1 MKSAKLLTTIILFL
15 LCAVSLAGMTNTVSP
30 YQTSDVTSTHKD
42 GAFQDATN
50 AKECLEET
58 DGDIDWNKNGN
69 PPVVRLM
76 FEYENTCSK
85 AISCQVRVDSGHS
98 PKGSKNGDYS
108 KWELIDS
115 LTFKFTLS
123 AGESRKLLGTL
134 SWFKRADTMPVLR
147 WPKIIL
153 KRDLDKMDCSFV
165 ETLSADGPG

>member
-1 MKSAKLLTTIILFL
+1 MKSAKLLTTIIFFL
-15 LCAVSLAGMTNTVSP
+15 LCAVSTASRSNAVS
-30 YQTSDVTSTHKD
+30 SSTHKD
-42 GAFQDATN
+42 GASQDVTN

-58 DGDIDWNKNGN
+58 DRDIDWNTNSK

-98 PKGSKNGDYS
+98 PKGSKSGDYS
-108 KWELIDS
+108 KWEFIDS

-123 AGESRKLLGTL
+123 PGETRKFLGTL
-134 SWFKRADTMPVLR
+134 SWFRTADTMPALR
-147 WPKIIL
+147 WPKTLL

-165 ETLSADGPG
+165 ETLSGD